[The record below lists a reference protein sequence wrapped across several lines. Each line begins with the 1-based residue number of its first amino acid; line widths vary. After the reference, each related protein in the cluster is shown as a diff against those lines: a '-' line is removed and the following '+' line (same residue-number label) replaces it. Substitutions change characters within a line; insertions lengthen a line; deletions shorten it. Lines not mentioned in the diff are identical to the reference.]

1 MIKSTMAIKNRLDI
15 LNFRFL
21 AVADMG
27 VEAATAARVAARR
40 GEVAR
45 EVKGT
50 TSTMTT
56 MTTPVTRDPTER
68 WSTLTRLVSLTG

>member
-1 MIKSTMAIKNRLDI
+1 
-15 LNFRFL
+15 
-21 AVADMG
+21 MG
-27 VEAATAARVAARR
+27 VEAATAARKAARR
-40 GEVAR
+40 GEVVR

-56 MTTPVTRDPTER
+56 TTTPVTRDPTER

>member
-1 MIKSTMAIKNRLDI
+1 MIKSTKAIKNRLDI

-40 GEVAR
+40 EEVAR

-56 MTTPVTRDPTER
+56 TKTPATRDPTER
-68 WSTLTRLVSLTG
+68 WSTLTRLVSQTG